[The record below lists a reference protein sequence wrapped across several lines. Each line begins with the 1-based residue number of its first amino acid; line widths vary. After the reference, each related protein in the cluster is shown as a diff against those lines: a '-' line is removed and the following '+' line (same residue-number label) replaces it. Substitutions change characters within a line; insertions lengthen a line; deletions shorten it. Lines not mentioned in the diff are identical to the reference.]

1 MKRYLSYKYIINLM
15 LLVAVA
21 TSATMIVSCE
31 DYLDVPIESQ
41 LPSDYT
47 KELTPDEAFQYV
59 SAAYG
64 GMRKW
69 GVSVFPYIG
78 MFEITSDDADKGS
91 TVDDSPSMIELDKFS
106 FDANNDLIAS
116 YWNDHYS
123 VISTCNYA
131 ITTLKSL
138 KFTDTTARDQM
149 IAEAKF
155 IRAFMFLRLNV
166 AYGGVPVVDTLQ
178 TVEGFA
184 KVARSTK
191 EQVYAFIEKD
201 LTEAIPYLPEAYA
214 SDEVGR
220 ATRWAAKTLLA
231 RTYMFEEKWP
241 ALKTL
246 TDEIIGSGPFSI
258 YPNFYR
264 LFRIEGENSFES
276 IFELQN
282 SSMDQG
288 KYRCEYA
295 FVQGPRNNFAQLQGW
310 GFCVPS
316 QKLIAFFDSRG
327 DVIRKAA
334 TVLPRGFKTN
344 EGDSINA
351 NCPNPYYNFKAYT
364 PKKYNSVD
372 YGLDQNIRYMRYSE
386 VLLMNAEAAIHAGG
400 DAATPLFEVRKRAGL
415 LKIDSPTL
423 QDVWDERRAEFAL
436 EEFRFFDLVRTGQAQ
451 TALGSMGYVQ
461 GKHNLFPIP
470 QTQIDLSNGVLI
482 QNPGY

>member
-1 MKRYLSYKYIINLM
+1 MKQILSYKKRFSI
-15 LLVAVA
+15 LLLAA
-21 TSATMIVSCE
+21 GITSATLIVSCE
-31 DYLDVPIESQ
+31 KYLDVPIESQ

-78 MFEITSDDADKGS
+78 MFEVTSDDADKGS
-91 TVDDSPSMIELDKFS
+91 TADDSPTMLELDKFQ

-131 ITTLKSL
+131 ITTLKKL

-149 IAEAKF
+149 VAEAKF
-155 IRAFMFLRLNV
+155 IRAFMFLRMNI

-184 KVARSTK
+184 TVARSTK
-191 EQVYAFIEKD
+191 EQVFAFIEKD
-201 LTEAIPYLPEAYA
+201 LSEAIPFLPEAYS
-214 SDEVGR
+214 SDQVGR
-220 ATRWAAKTLLA
+220 ATNWAAKALLA

-241 ALKTL
+241 ELKL
-246 TDEIIGSGPFSI
+246 ITDEIIGLGPFSL
-258 YPNFYR
+258 YPNYYR
-264 LFRIEGENSFES
+264 LFRIEGESSFES
-276 IFELQN
+276 VFEIQN
-282 SSMDQG
+282 SSMNQG

-295 FVQGPRNNFAQLQGW
+295 FVQGPRNNFAQMQGW

-316 QKLIAFFDSRG
+316 QKLVDFFTSRG
-327 DVIRKAA
+327 DNIRKAA
-334 TVLPRGFKTN
+334 TVLPRGFRTA

-351 NCPNPYYNFKAYT
+351 GCPNPYYNFKAYT
-364 PKKYNSVD
+364 PKKYNTVD
-372 YGLDQNIRYMRYSE
+372 YGLDQNIRYIRYAE
-386 VLLMNAEAAIHAGG
+386 VLLMNAEAALHAGG
-400 DAATPLFEVRKRAGL
+400 DAATPFNEVRKRAGL
-415 LKIDSPTL
+415 TELGSPTL
-423 QDVWDERRAEFAL
+423 QDVWDERRAEFAM
-436 EEFRFFDLVRTGQAQ
+436 EEFRFFDLVRTGQA
-451 TALGSMGYVQ
+451 TAELGSLGYIN
-461 GKHNLFPIP
+461 GKNNLFPIP
-470 QTQIDLSNGVLI
+470 QTQIDLSNGVLL